1 MNESIRPEFYGAIA
15 SVIERSRAGVRYAV
29 NVAMVDAYW
38 QIGRLI
44 VEEEQEGHG
53 RADYGTRL
61 IKGLADRLT
70 ADFGRGFSY
79 QNLFNMRLFY
89 EKFSAPQRILM
100 DDSFSE
106 IFSTVRRIS
115 EKPPQQSDKKED
127 TNRAALRHESDP
139 SRPAYRPEL
148 SWTHY
153 KALIRVEKPQA
164 REWYMNEAI
173 AENWSTRALE
183 RQINSLYYE
192 RRLAS
197 ANRTP
202 VRAEAEKK
210 TKALPVQPE
219 EFLKD
224 PYVLEF
230 LNLADRLHFRESE
243 LEQAIIGRLQ
253 HFLLELGRGFAFV
266 ARQKRITTETKEFYI
281 DLVFY
286 NYHLKCFVLIDLKV
300 GELTHQD
307 VGQMDMYV
315 RMFDDLQRGD
325 DDNPTVGIIL
335 CTEKDETIVKYS
347 VLEESRQLFASKYL
361 LYLPNEEELRIEL
374 EREKRLAESELRKR
388 EEEK

>member
-1 MNESIRPEFYGAIA
+1 MNELIRPELYGAIA
-15 SVIERSRAGVRYAV
+15 SVIARSRADVRYAV

-61 IKGLADRLT
+61 IKSLADRLT

-106 IFSTVRRIS
+106 IFSAVRRIS
-115 EKPPQQSDKKED
+115 DRPPQQSDNKED
-127 TNRAALRHESDP
+127 TKRAAVQHEYDP
-139 SRPAYRPEL
+139 NRPSYRPEL

-197 ANRTP
+197 ADRTP
-202 VRAEAEKK
+202 VRAEAEAK
-210 TKALPVQPE
+210 TRALPAQPE

-230 LNLADRLHFRESE
+230 LNLADRPHFRESE
-243 LEQAIIGRLQ
+243 LEQAIIDRLQ
-253 HFLLELGRGFAFV
+253 QFLLELGRGFAFV

-325 DDNPTVGIIL
+325 DDNPTVGLIL
-335 CTEKDETIVKYS
+335 CTEKDATIVKYS

-361 LYLPNEEELRIEL
+361 LYLPNEEELRIEV
-374 EREKRLAESELRKR
+374 EREKRLAERELRER
-388 EEEK
+388 EEGK